1 MPKIDNGRNHH
12 HQTSNKVKRQLSTD
26 RKSRKKLT
34 NRSFSNGVKTKSF
47 YDPTTPLTLEL
58 KHGGQMHQVHLPTEN
73 LDKSKKYYVTFTI
86 NRRGSKSIEDENPP
100 ELQFTESIDNH
111 VIPQV
116 SES

>member
-1 MPKIDNGRNHH
+1 
-12 HQTSNKVKRQLSTD
+12 
-26 RKSRKKLT
+26 
-34 NRSFSNGVKTKSF
+34 
-47 YDPTTPLTLEL
+47 
-58 KHGGQMHQVHLPTEN
+58 MHQVHLPTEN

>member
-1 MPKIDNGRNHH
+1 M
-12 HQTSNKVKRQLSTD
+12 
-26 RKSRKKLT
+26 
-34 NRSFSNGVKTKSF
+34 KTKSF

-86 NRRGSKSIEDENPP
+86 NRRGSKSIEEMEENPP